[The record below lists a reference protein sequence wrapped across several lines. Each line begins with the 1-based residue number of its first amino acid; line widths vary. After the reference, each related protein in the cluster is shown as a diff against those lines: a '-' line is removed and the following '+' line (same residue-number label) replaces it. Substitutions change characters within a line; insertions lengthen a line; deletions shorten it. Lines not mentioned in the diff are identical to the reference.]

1 MNLKQRFAIYFS
13 ILFSLILG
21 IVLIVIFSL
30 FSDYRNDQ
38 FRIRLEQKVFS
49 TVKLLVNAKL
59 PPRQMM
65 RILDQNPI
73 DKLYNEKLLIFN
85 HEGVLVYSNMGY
97 APVDWSQKDIEFL
110 KTKKSFYRHQ
120 DDIDFFGYYHDSPNR
135 NKDYFVL
142 ISAEDKYARTQLTY
156 LGYVLLGA
164 FIFGTLSVM
173 GLSYYVSVRSFSAL
187 DRFKDRIAEI
197 SGKKM
202 ELRLEDSGKNDEINT
217 LAKSFNQ
224 MMDRIDVAYKQQ
236 KEFTDNAS
244 HELRTPVT
252 RILMQLHNLLSLEQH
267 SPNTVK
273 YLQSI
278 QEDANQMAD
287 IISSL
292 LLLSRIDK
300 KRTMGFMPLCRVDEA
315 IFEAM
320 QMAQKTYPDFRI
332 QFDID
337 SDESM
342 DADFEI
348 RGDMNLLK
356 IVFTNLLKNAYFYS
370 TDKQVNILLKQEI
383 GKICVIVTNTGN
395 TLGESEQQ
403 NLYKAFSRGNN
414 ARKTDGT
421 GLGLRIVDR
430 ILHHHDAQISY
441 DVPQEGLNR
450 FTLTFRL

>member
-13 ILFSLILG
+13 ILFSTILG

-38 FRIRLEQKVFS
+38 FRMRLEQKVFS

-73 DKLYNEKLLIFN
+73 DKLYNEKLLVFN

-97 APVDWSQKDIEFL
+97 APVDWSQKDIEYL
-110 KTKKSFYRHQ
+110 KSHKSFYRHQ
-120 DDIDFFGYYHDSPNR
+120 DKIDFYGYFHDSRNR
-135 NKDYFVL
+135 EKDFFVL
-142 ISAEDKYARTQLTY
+142 ISAEDKYAHRQMAY

-173 GLSYYVSVRSFSAL
+173 GLSYYVSVRSFSTL
-187 DRFKDRIAEI
+187 DKFKDRIAEI

-202 ELRLEDSGKNDEINT
+202 DVRLEDSGKNDEVNA

-244 HELRTPVT
+244 HELRTPVA
-252 RILMQLHNLLSLEQH
+252 RVLMQLHNLLLQEQH

-273 YLQSI
+273 YLHSI
-278 QEDANQMAD
+278 QEDATQMAD

-300 KRTMGFMPLCRVDEA
+300 KRASGFLPPCRIDEA

-320 QMAQKTYPDFRI
+320 QVTQKTFADYRI

-337 SDESM
+337 SDETI

-356 IVFTNLLKNAYFYS
+356 IVFTNLLKNAYLYS
-370 TDKQVNILLKQEI
+370 ADKQVNILLKQEPENI
-383 GKICVIVTNTGN
+383 KVIVTNNGK
-395 TLGESEQQ
+395 TLSETEQQ
-403 NLYKAFSRGNN
+403 NLYKAFARGSN

-421 GLGLRIVDR
+421 GLGLRIVER
-430 ILHHHDAQISY
+430 ILHHHDARISY
-441 DVPQEGLNR
+441 DVPQDGLNR
-450 FTLTFRL
+450 FTLTFKV

>member
-13 ILFSLILG
+13 ILFSTILG
-21 IVLIVIFSL
+21 IVLMVIFSL

-38 FRIRLEQKVFS
+38 FRMRLEQKVFS
-49 TVKLLVNAKL
+49 TIKLLVNAKL

-73 DKLYNEKLLIFN
+73 DKLYNEKLLVFN

-97 APVDWSQKDIEFL
+97 SPVDWSQKDIEFL

-120 DDIDFFGYYHDSPNR
+120 DDIDFFGYYHDSVNR

-142 ISAEDKYARTQLTY
+142 ISAEDKFARRQLTY

-187 DRFKDRIAEI
+187 DSFKNRIAEI

-202 ELRLEDSGKNDEINT
+202 DLRLEDSGKNDEVNA

-267 SPNTVK
+267 SPNTLT

-370 TDKQVNILLKQEI
+370 TDKQVNILLKQVVGQI
-383 GKICVIVTNTGN
+383 NVIVTNTGT
-395 TLGESEQQ
+395 TLNESEQQ
-403 NLYKAFSRGNN
+403 NLYKAFARGNN

-441 DVPQEGLNR
+441 DAPSEGMNR
-450 FTLTFRL
+450 FTLTFKL